1 MNHKS
6 KKNYLFDLYKPDH
19 VSFKILRHWWQEL
32 HDKTID
38 SPLDEAQ
45 SVAKNSKPKQNFR
58 GERAALRR
66 AESLTAVMFN
76 PGFHRLRQALRNQG
90 LIVSEYQLPNLAAI
104 AGLAAMI
111 EDEATDSLAT
121 SMGKPKEIDGK
132 KSCVSELRMRRILA
146 CDDLEE
152 LYTFLRRGLALL
164 DNKANLAN
172 LASIIWNWKKMDEKH
187 PYDPRRRMACDYYEV
202 APLN

>member
-1 MNHKS
+1 MSNKTEAT
-6 KKNYLFDLYKPDH
+6 YLFPHKKIDH
-19 VSFKILRHWWQEL
+19 TSFKILLHWWHEL
-32 HDKTID
+32 HDKPVD
-38 SPLDEAQ
+38 SPPNESP
-45 SVAKNSKPKQNFR
+45 SVVANSKPKQNYR

-76 PGFHRLRQALRNQG
+76 PGFHRLLQAFRNQG
-90 LIVSEYQLPNLAAI
+90 QIVPDYQLPNLAAI
-104 AGLAAMI
+104 AGLVAMI
-111 EDEATDSLAT
+111 EDETTDTLAT
-121 SMGKPKEIDGK
+121 SMGKSKEIDGK

-172 LASIIWNWKKMDEKH
+172 LATIVWNWKKMDEKG
-187 PYDPRRRMACDYYEV
+187 
-202 APLN
+202 

>member
-6 KKNYLFDLYKPDH
+6 KKDYLFDLYKPDH
-19 VSFKILRHWWQEL
+19 VSFKILHHWWHEL
-32 HDKTID
+32 HDKPVD
-38 SPLDEAQ
+38 SSPNESP
-45 SVAKNSKPKQNFR
+45 SVVANSKPKQNYR

-76 PGFHRLRQALRNQG
+76 PGFHRLLKALGIGDNSSENQ
-90 LIVSEYQLPNLAAI
+90 LTKLAAI

-111 EDEATDSLAT
+111 EDEITDSLAT
-121 SMGKPKEIDGK
+121 SMGKPKDIDGK

-152 LYTFLRRGLALL
+152 LYTLLRRGLALL

-172 LASIIWNWKKMDEKH
+172 LASIIWNWKKMDEKNPH
-187 PYDPRRRMACDYYEV
+187 DPRRRMACDYYAV
-202 APLN
+202 APL